1 MEEGKRSVWIVS
13 LLAGLLL
20 VAGWPASGLAGP
32 RRRTVRLAVGE
43 QIVLPGASVTR
54 LAVGNS
60 EILEVRRLDDG
71 QILLFGRDEGRSSLT
86 IWRGKRAESLR
97 VVVAGD
103 QVERFMSACASLLG
117 EPCSFLRAS
126 NVEGRVVVTG
136 TISDVESY
144 DKLRLI
150 RRAFERVE
158 FLVQINPKVL
168 DVIVPLVN
176 AELRKA
182 GFEHAAVHRVGGR
195 LFLEGKVENQRERR
209 QAQQIVEEFVGGT
222 MGAGE

>member
-1 MEEGKRSVWIVS
+1 MVCGKRAVWVVCLS
-13 LLAGLLL
+13 GCLLLA
-20 VAGWPASGLAGP
+20 AGWTEAARAGS
-32 RRRTVRLAVGE
+32 RHRTVRLAVGE

-86 IWRGKRAESLR
+86 IWRGKRAETLR

-117 EPCSFLRAS
+117 EPCNFLRAS

-136 TISDVESY
+136 TVSDVESY
-144 DKLRLI
+144 DKLRLV
-150 RRAFERVE
+150 RRAFRHVE
-158 FLVQINPKVL
+158 FLVQVDPKVL
-168 DVIVPLVN
+168 DVIIPLVN
-176 AELRKA
+176 AELQKA
-182 GFEHAAVHRVGGR
+182 GFEHSSVRRVGGR
-195 LFLEGKVENQRERR
+195 LLLEGQVENERERC
-209 QAQQIVEEFVGGT
+209 QAQKIVEEFVGGT